1 MVHFVSFCR
10 PMIITADYRYCMVV
24 SADRTFYDQAINDA
38 CE

>member
-1 MVHFVSFCR
+1 MVHFVSFYR